1 MEFIISHQA
10 QILGILWLVSELLGE
25 NKKIEANSVYG
36 FIKILLKKALGK

>member
-1 MEFIISHQA
+1 MEFIIAHKVE
-10 QILGILWLVSELLGE
+10 ILSILWLVSELLGE